1 MRLPPLRIVAAS
13 GLFIAAAI
21 GLDQWVKHMVETH
34 MPLGSHIELLPF
46 LALFH
51 TRNEGIAFSMFSGS
65 GMTLL
70 SVVSLGVIALML
82 WLWSK
87 AEATDRLAHLGFALI
102 LAGAIGNLVDR
113 LMLGYVTDYVFFH
126 TPVWSFAVFNLA
138 DYVVVFIIMC
148 PIIVI
153 SGLNTVPWALLN
165 RDLSFRPRAVSE
177 LLRDGTRLV
186 LTLILVLHYDL
197 GIWGVVWGFVASRTV
212 WTVVTWIAT
221 RYKPILAWERSI
233 VKELFAYAW
242 RMAGNRFLG
251 LLALNGDYF
260 VVGNRTSSLDLY
272 YQAFRLPEIVMGGQ
286 LNAMSAVLFPMYS
299 RIRTEGP
306 DALRSA
312 MYRAL
317 RIVGLF
323 SIPVGIGLALVAR
336 DVITVMFGTGDSAAV
351 PTMELISLTGCV
363 TGLGFATGDLLYAIN
378 RPGLLMRINLV
389 MVPTMLATMWFV
401 APHGIEWVAF
411 THLCIQAVFVT
422 IRQVVVNGL
431 VGASMMKV
439 VLSCGPGVVVA
450 TGVLV
455 FALPVRLLT
464 DAGALSGLLV
474 TLAGAVGAALAL
486 AVSPPART
494 ELMEL
499 VAKVRGN

>member
-1 MRLPPLRIVAAS
+1 MTSLDPEEQESPGQRVSREDLGTAATRGYLWANVGLLSRFGVAFVLASVLARSLSKSDYDAMVALTVVMLYADTTLDLGMGASLIYEQETGRSRRVNVAFTANVALALVLAVAAV
-13 GLFIAAAI
+13 GLAP
-21 GLDQWVKHMVETH
+21 V
-34 MPLGSHIELLPF
+34 LG
-46 LALFH
+46 
-51 TRNEGIAFSMFSGS
+51 
-65 GMTLL
+65 
-70 SVVSLGVIALML
+70 
-82 WLWSK
+82 
-87 AEATDRLAHLGFALI
+87 
-102 LAGAIGNLVDR
+102 
-113 LMLGYVTDYVFFH
+113 
-126 TPVWSFAVFNLA
+126 AVFNLA
-138 DYVVVFIIMC
+138 DYVGVFMIMG

-439 VLSCGPGVVVA
+439 VLSCGPGMVVA

-486 AVSPPART
+486 VVSRPART

>member
-1 MRLPPLRIVAAS
+1 MSREDLGTAATRGYLWANVGLLSRFGVAFVLASVLARSLSKSDYDAMVALTVVMLYADTTLDLGMGASLIYEQETGRSRRVNVAFTANVALALVLAVAAV
-13 GLFIAAAI
+13 GLAP
-21 GLDQWVKHMVETH
+21 V
-34 MPLGSHIELLPF
+34 LG
-46 LALFH
+46 
-51 TRNEGIAFSMFSGS
+51 
-65 GMTLL
+65 
-70 SVVSLGVIALML
+70 
-82 WLWSK
+82 
-87 AEATDRLAHLGFALI
+87 
-102 LAGAIGNLVDR
+102 
-113 LMLGYVTDYVFFH
+113 
-126 TPVWSFAVFNLA
+126 AVFNLA
-138 DYVVVFIIMC
+138 DYVGVFMIMG

-486 AVSPPART
+486 AVSRPART

>member
-1 MRLPPLRIVAAS
+1 
-13 GLFIAAAI
+13 
-21 GLDQWVKHMVETH
+21 
-34 MPLGSHIELLPF
+34 
-46 LALFH
+46 
-51 TRNEGIAFSMFSGS
+51 
-65 GMTLL
+65 
-70 SVVSLGVIALML
+70 
-82 WLWSK
+82 
-87 AEATDRLAHLGFALI
+87 
-102 LAGAIGNLVDR
+102 
-113 LMLGYVTDYVFFH
+113 
-126 TPVWSFAVFNLA
+126 
-138 DYVVVFIIMC
+138 
-148 PIIVI
+148 
-153 SGLNTVPWALLN
+153 
-165 RDLSFRPRAVSE
+165 
-177 LLRDGTRLV
+177 
-186 LTLILVLHYDL
+186 
-197 GIWGVVWGFVASRTV
+197 
-212 WTVVTWIAT
+212 
-221 RYKPILAWERSI
+221 SI

-439 VLSCGPGVVVA
+439 VLSCG
-450 TGVLV
+450 
-455 FALPVRLLT
+455 
-464 DAGALSGLLV
+464 
-474 TLAGAVGAALAL
+474 
-486 AVSPPART
+486 
-494 ELMEL
+494 
-499 VAKVRGN
+499 

>member
-1 MRLPPLRIVAAS
+1 MSREDLGTAATRGYLWANVGLLSRFGVAFVLASVLARSLSKSDYDAMVALTVVMLYADTTLDLGMGASLIYEQETGRSRRVNVAFTANVALALVLAVAAV
-13 GLFIAAAI
+13 GLAP
-21 GLDQWVKHMVETH
+21 V
-34 MPLGSHIELLPF
+34 LG
-46 LALFH
+46 
-51 TRNEGIAFSMFSGS
+51 
-65 GMTLL
+65 
-70 SVVSLGVIALML
+70 
-82 WLWSK
+82 
-87 AEATDRLAHLGFALI
+87 
-102 LAGAIGNLVDR
+102 
-113 LMLGYVTDYVFFH
+113 
-126 TPVWSFAVFNLA
+126 AVFNLA
-138 DYVVVFIIMC
+138 DYVGVFMIMG

>member
-1 MRLPPLRIVAAS
+1 MTSLDPEEQESPGQRVSREDLGTAATRGYLWANVGLLSRFGVAFVLASVLARSLSKSDYDAMVALTVVMLYADTTLDLGMGASLIYEQETGRSRRVNVAFTANVALALVLAVAAV
-13 GLFIAAAI
+13 GLAP
-21 GLDQWVKHMVETH
+21 V
-34 MPLGSHIELLPF
+34 LG
-46 LALFH
+46 
-51 TRNEGIAFSMFSGS
+51 
-65 GMTLL
+65 
-70 SVVSLGVIALML
+70 
-82 WLWSK
+82 
-87 AEATDRLAHLGFALI
+87 
-102 LAGAIGNLVDR
+102 
-113 LMLGYVTDYVFFH
+113 
-126 TPVWSFAVFNLA
+126 AVFNLA
-138 DYVVVFIIMC
+138 DYVGVFMIMG

-242 RMAGNRFLG
+242 HMAGNRFLG

-439 VLSCGPGVVVA
+439 VLSCGPGMVVA

>member
-1 MRLPPLRIVAAS
+1 MSREDLGTAATRGYLWAYLGLLSRFGVAFVLASVLARSLSKSDYDAMVALTVVMLYADTTLDLGMGASLIYEQETGRSRRVNVAFTANVALALVLAVAAV
-13 GLFIAAAI
+13 GLAP
-21 GLDQWVKHMVETH
+21 V
-34 MPLGSHIELLPF
+34 LG
-46 LALFH
+46 
-51 TRNEGIAFSMFSGS
+51 
-65 GMTLL
+65 
-70 SVVSLGVIALML
+70 
-82 WLWSK
+82 
-87 AEATDRLAHLGFALI
+87 
-102 LAGAIGNLVDR
+102 
-113 LMLGYVTDYVFFH
+113 
-126 TPVWSFAVFNLA
+126 AVFNLA
-138 DYVVVFIIMC
+138 DYVGVFMIMG

-439 VLSCGPGVVVA
+439 VLSCGPGMVVA

>member
-1 MRLPPLRIVAAS
+1 MTSLDPEEQESPGQRVSREDLGTAATRGYLWANVGLLSRFGVAFVLASVLARSLSKSDYDAMVALTVVMLYADTTLDLGMGASLIYEQETGRSRRVNVAFTANVALALVLAVAAV
-13 GLFIAAAI
+13 GLAP
-21 GLDQWVKHMVETH
+21 V
-34 MPLGSHIELLPF
+34 LG
-46 LALFH
+46 
-51 TRNEGIAFSMFSGS
+51 
-65 GMTLL
+65 
-70 SVVSLGVIALML
+70 
-82 WLWSK
+82 
-87 AEATDRLAHLGFALI
+87 
-102 LAGAIGNLVDR
+102 
-113 LMLGYVTDYVFFH
+113 
-126 TPVWSFAVFNLA
+126 AVFNLA
-138 DYVVVFIIMC
+138 DYVGVFMIMG

-389 MVPTMLATMWFV
+389 MVPTMMATMWFV

>member
-1 MRLPPLRIVAAS
+1 MSREDLGTAATRGYLWANVGLLSRFGVAFVLASVLARSLSKSDYDAMVALTVVMLYADTTLDLGMGASLIYEQETGRSRRVNVAFTANVALALVLAVAAV
-13 GLFIAAAI
+13 GLAP
-21 GLDQWVKHMVETH
+21 V
-34 MPLGSHIELLPF
+34 LG
-46 LALFH
+46 
-51 TRNEGIAFSMFSGS
+51 
-65 GMTLL
+65 
-70 SVVSLGVIALML
+70 
-82 WLWSK
+82 
-87 AEATDRLAHLGFALI
+87 
-102 LAGAIGNLVDR
+102 
-113 LMLGYVTDYVFFH
+113 
-126 TPVWSFAVFNLA
+126 AVFNLA
-138 DYVVVFIIMC
+138 DYVGVFMIMG

-439 VLSCGPGVVVA
+439 VLSCGPGMVVA

>member
-1 MRLPPLRIVAAS
+1 MTSLDPEEQESPGQRVSREDLGTAATRGYLWANVGLLSRFGVAFVLASVLARSLSKSDYDAMVALTVVMLYADTTLDLGMGASLIYEQETGRSRRVNVAFTANVALALVLAVAAV
-13 GLFIAAAI
+13 GLAP
-21 GLDQWVKHMVETH
+21 V
-34 MPLGSHIELLPF
+34 LG
-46 LALFH
+46 
-51 TRNEGIAFSMFSGS
+51 
-65 GMTLL
+65 
-70 SVVSLGVIALML
+70 
-82 WLWSK
+82 
-87 AEATDRLAHLGFALI
+87 
-102 LAGAIGNLVDR
+102 
-113 LMLGYVTDYVFFH
+113 
-126 TPVWSFAVFNLA
+126 AVFNLA
-138 DYVVVFIIMC
+138 DYVGVFMIMG

-486 AVSPPART
+486 VVSRPART

>member
-1 MRLPPLRIVAAS
+1 MTSLDPEEQESPGQRVSREDLGTAATRGYLWANVGLLSRFGVAFVLASVLARSLSKSDYDAMVALTVVMLYADTTLDLGMGASLIYEQETGRSRRVNVAFTANVALALVLAVAAV
-13 GLFIAAAI
+13 GLAP
-21 GLDQWVKHMVETH
+21 V
-34 MPLGSHIELLPF
+34 LG
-46 LALFH
+46 
-51 TRNEGIAFSMFSGS
+51 
-65 GMTLL
+65 
-70 SVVSLGVIALML
+70 
-82 WLWSK
+82 
-87 AEATDRLAHLGFALI
+87 
-102 LAGAIGNLVDR
+102 
-113 LMLGYVTDYVFFH
+113 
-126 TPVWSFAVFNLA
+126 AVFNLA
-138 DYVVVFIIMC
+138 DYVGVFMIMG

>member
-1 MRLPPLRIVAAS
+1 MTSLDPEEQESPGQRVSREDLGTAATRGYLWANVGLLSRFGVAFVLASVLARSLSKSDYDAMVALTVVMLYADTTLDLGMGASLIYEQETGRSRRVNVAFTANVALALVLAVAAV
-13 GLFIAAAI
+13 GLAP
-21 GLDQWVKHMVETH
+21 V
-34 MPLGSHIELLPF
+34 LG
-46 LALFH
+46 
-51 TRNEGIAFSMFSGS
+51 
-65 GMTLL
+65 
-70 SVVSLGVIALML
+70 
-82 WLWSK
+82 
-87 AEATDRLAHLGFALI
+87 
-102 LAGAIGNLVDR
+102 
-113 LMLGYVTDYVFFH
+113 
-126 TPVWSFAVFNLA
+126 AVFNLA
-138 DYVVVFIIMC
+138 DYVGVFMIMG

-439 VLSCGPGVVVA
+439 VLSCGPGMVVA

>member
-1 MRLPPLRIVAAS
+1 MDPEEQESPGQRVSREDLGTAATRGYLWANVGLLSRFGVAFVLASVLARSLSKSDYDAMVALTVVMLYADTTLDLGMGASLIYEQETGRSRRVNVAFTANVALALVLAVAAV
-13 GLFIAAAI
+13 GLAP
-21 GLDQWVKHMVETH
+21 V
-34 MPLGSHIELLPF
+34 LG
-46 LALFH
+46 
-51 TRNEGIAFSMFSGS
+51 
-65 GMTLL
+65 
-70 SVVSLGVIALML
+70 
-82 WLWSK
+82 
-87 AEATDRLAHLGFALI
+87 
-102 LAGAIGNLVDR
+102 
-113 LMLGYVTDYVFFH
+113 
-126 TPVWSFAVFNLA
+126 AVFNLA
-138 DYVVVFIIMC
+138 DYVGVFMIMG

-486 AVSPPART
+486 AVSRPART

>member
-1 MRLPPLRIVAAS
+1 MSREDLGTAATRGYLWANVGLLSRFGVAFVLASVLARSLSKSDYDAMVALTVVMLYADTTLDLGMGASLIYEQETGRSRRVNVAFTANVALALVLAVAAV
-13 GLFIAAAI
+13 GLAP
-21 GLDQWVKHMVETH
+21 V
-34 MPLGSHIELLPF
+34 LG
-46 LALFH
+46 
-51 TRNEGIAFSMFSGS
+51 
-65 GMTLL
+65 
-70 SVVSLGVIALML
+70 
-82 WLWSK
+82 
-87 AEATDRLAHLGFALI
+87 
-102 LAGAIGNLVDR
+102 
-113 LMLGYVTDYVFFH
+113 
-126 TPVWSFAVFNLA
+126 AVFNLA
-138 DYVVVFIIMC
+138 DYVGVFMIMG

-439 VLSCGPGVVVA
+439 VLSCGPGMVVA

-486 AVSPPART
+486 AVSRPART

>member
-1 MRLPPLRIVAAS
+1 MSREDLGTAATRGYLWANVGLLSRFGVAFVLASVLARSLSKSDYDAMVALTVVMLYADTTLDLGMGASLIYEQETGRSRRVNVAFTANVALALVLAVAAV
-13 GLFIAAAI
+13 GLAP
-21 GLDQWVKHMVETH
+21 V
-34 MPLGSHIELLPF
+34 LG
-46 LALFH
+46 
-51 TRNEGIAFSMFSGS
+51 
-65 GMTLL
+65 
-70 SVVSLGVIALML
+70 
-82 WLWSK
+82 
-87 AEATDRLAHLGFALI
+87 
-102 LAGAIGNLVDR
+102 
-113 LMLGYVTDYVFFH
+113 
-126 TPVWSFAVFNLA
+126 AVFNLA
-138 DYVVVFIIMC
+138 DYVGVFMIMG

-439 VLSCGPGVVVA
+439 VLSCGPGMVVA

-486 AVSPPART
+486 VVSRPART

>member
-1 MRLPPLRIVAAS
+1 MDPEEQESPGQRVSREDLGTAATRGYLWANVGLLSRFGVAFVLASVLARSLSKSDYDAMVALTVVMLYADTTLDLGMGASLIYEQETGRSRRVNVAFTANVALALVLAVAAV
-13 GLFIAAAI
+13 GLAP
-21 GLDQWVKHMVETH
+21 V
-34 MPLGSHIELLPF
+34 LG
-46 LALFH
+46 
-51 TRNEGIAFSMFSGS
+51 
-65 GMTLL
+65 
-70 SVVSLGVIALML
+70 
-82 WLWSK
+82 
-87 AEATDRLAHLGFALI
+87 
-102 LAGAIGNLVDR
+102 
-113 LMLGYVTDYVFFH
+113 
-126 TPVWSFAVFNLA
+126 AVFNLA
-138 DYVVVFIIMC
+138 DYVGVFMIMG

-439 VLSCGPGVVVA
+439 VLSCGPGMVVA

>member
-1 MRLPPLRIVAAS
+1 MSREDLGTAATRGYLWANVGLLSRFGVAFVLASVLARSLSKSDYDAMVALTVVMLYADTTLDLGMGASLIYEQETGRSRRVNVAFTANVALALVLAVAAV
-13 GLFIAAAI
+13 GLAP
-21 GLDQWVKHMVETH
+21 V
-34 MPLGSHIELLPF
+34 LG
-46 LALFH
+46 
-51 TRNEGIAFSMFSGS
+51 
-65 GMTLL
+65 
-70 SVVSLGVIALML
+70 
-82 WLWSK
+82 
-87 AEATDRLAHLGFALI
+87 
-102 LAGAIGNLVDR
+102 
-113 LMLGYVTDYVFFH
+113 
-126 TPVWSFAVFNLA
+126 AVFNLA
-138 DYVVVFIIMC
+138 DYVGVFMIMG

-486 AVSPPART
+486 VVSRPART

>member
-1 MRLPPLRIVAAS
+1 MTSLDPEEQESPGQRVSREDLGTAATRGYLWANVGLLSRFGVAFVLASVLARSLSKSDYDAMVALTVVMLYADTTLDLGMGASLIYEQETGRSRRVNVAFTANVALALVLAVAAV
-13 GLFIAAAI
+13 GLAP
-21 GLDQWVKHMVETH
+21 V
-34 MPLGSHIELLPF
+34 LG
-46 LALFH
+46 
-51 TRNEGIAFSMFSGS
+51 
-65 GMTLL
+65 
-70 SVVSLGVIALML
+70 
-82 WLWSK
+82 
-87 AEATDRLAHLGFALI
+87 
-102 LAGAIGNLVDR
+102 
-113 LMLGYVTDYVFFH
+113 
-126 TPVWSFAVFNLA
+126 AVFNLA
-138 DYVVVFIIMC
+138 DYVGVFMIMG

-486 AVSPPART
+486 AVSRPART

>member
-1 MRLPPLRIVAAS
+1 MSREDLGTAATRGYLWANVGLLSRFGVAFVLASVLARSLSKSDYDAMVALTVVMLYADTTLDLGMGASLIYEQETGRSRRVNVAFTANVALALVLAVAAV
-13 GLFIAAAI
+13 GLAP
-21 GLDQWVKHMVETH
+21 V
-34 MPLGSHIELLPF
+34 LG
-46 LALFH
+46 
-51 TRNEGIAFSMFSGS
+51 
-65 GMTLL
+65 
-70 SVVSLGVIALML
+70 
-82 WLWSK
+82 
-87 AEATDRLAHLGFALI
+87 
-102 LAGAIGNLVDR
+102 
-113 LMLGYVTDYVFFH
+113 
-126 TPVWSFAVFNLA
+126 AVFNLA
-138 DYVVVFIIMC
+138 DYVGVFMIMG

-439 VLSCGPGVVVA
+439 VLSCGPGMVVA

-474 TLAGAVGAALAL
+474 TLAGSVGAALAL